1 MRWLVLAIV
10 GALLCTVGDHFHA
23 TQGVLVY
30 RQIFAWSQAYWIPPL
45 FALASIV
52 CVASARM
59 FLSRDAAVP
68 SPRLIVGDALGFSG
82 GYLYTSFAAPEHPN
96 VTLLVLVVAFIVRVL
111 GERRPAATVVYCVL
125 LGIGGVVGECL
136 ISSTGGFHY
145 VHPDV
150 LMTPRWLGGIYLH
163 VGLLTSDL
171 AARYFRR

>member
-30 RQIFAWSQAYWIPPL
+30 RQVFAWSQAYWIPPL
-45 FALASIV
+45 FALAAIV

-59 FLSRDAAVP
+59 FLPRDAAVP
-68 SPRLIVGDALGFSG
+68 ELRLIVGDTLGFSC
-82 GYLYTSFAAPEHPN
+82 GYLYTSFATPEHPN
-96 VTLLVLVVAFIVRVL
+96 LTLLVLVVAFLVRVL
-111 GERRPAATVVYCVL
+111 GERRPLATVVYCVL
-125 LGIGGVVGECL
+125 LGIGGVVAECL
-136 ISSTGGFHY
+136 ISCTGGFHY
-145 VHPDV
+145 LHPDV

>member
-30 RQIFAWSQAYWIPPL
+30 RQVFAWSQAYWIPPL
-45 FALASIV
+45 FALAAIV

-59 FLSRDAAVP
+59 FLSRDAAAP
-68 SPRLIVGDALGFSG
+68 ELRILVGDALGFSG

-96 VTLLVLVVAFIVRVL
+96 VTLLVLGVAFVVRVI
-111 GERRPAATVVYCVL
+111 GERRPFAIIVYCLL
-125 LGIGGVVGECL
+125 LGVGGVVSEGL
-136 ISSTGGFHY
+136 MSSMGGFHY
-145 VHPDV
+145 LHPD
-150 LMTPRWLGGIYLH
+150 LFMTPRWLGGIYLH
-163 VGLLTSDL
+163 VGLLTSDI